1 MLGPS
6 RALVRLLLAPLV
18 RILLAALVLPGA
30 LVLGA
35 APAVAAPLP
44 VEPSWGKTAAPNAVL
59 AKGCKKYVYRYRLTL
74 PTDDWEVDL
83 VIKDPRGDKI
93 ASAYLLS
100 DSEETRGKR
109 WFRVCGP
116 STKPG
121 RFTIRAKVSSWD
133 GWAEDERRL
142 PNSHFRLRR
151 R

>member
-6 RALVRLLLAPLV
+6 RALLRP
-18 RILLAALVLPGA
+18 LLAAPLSALMISGA

-35 APAVAAPLP
+35 APAGAAAVP
-44 VEPSWGKTAAPNAVL
+44 VEPSWGKTSAPNAVL
-59 AKGCKKYVYRYRLTL
+59 AKGCKKYAYRYKLTL

-100 DSEETRGKR
+100 DSEPTRDKR
-109 WFRVCGP
+109 WFRLCRP

-133 GWAEDERRL
+133 GWEEDERRL